1 MADAFFTG
9 RDPGLGPGLA
19 VFLNAGD
26 PPLPVLRDV
35 VLALDEQRVD
45 CLELAVPF
53 PNSFTDGPV
62 VRRSANRALEQGVD
76 LDQTLRFVASVASE
90 LRHLRIVLLADWSHT
105 VKPRSVSWFLDRL
118 AAEPVDGVL
127 LHGLPPL
134 LRTEYFDAAAE
145 RAVPVVTTCYAQS
158 APDVLAEAAERA
170 GAYVYLVARYG
181 RSGTRS
187 DQDFTELRGT
197 VEQLRRTAAAPV
209 AVGFGV
215 RDRHDV
221 AAIGQLGAD
230 AAVIGSAAVSRVE
243 HAHNDRLDPVT
254 ELTRFV
260 SDLKPA

>member
-1 MADAFFTG
+1 MADGFFTG
-9 RDPGLGPGLA
+9 SSPGLA

-62 VRRSANRALEQGVD
+62 VRRSATRALEAGVD
-76 LDQTLRFVASVASE
+76 LDRTLRFVGDVAGE
-90 LRHLRIVLLADWSHT
+90 LRHMKIALLADWSHT
-105 VKPRSVSWFLDRL
+105 VKPRSLNWFLDRV
-118 AAEPVDGVL
+118 AAQPVDGLL

-134 LRTEYFDAAAE
+134 LRDEYYDAAAE
-145 RAVPVVTTCYAQS
+145 HAVPIVTTCYPNS
-158 APDVLAEAAERA
+158 APEVVAEAADRA

-197 VEQLRRTAAAPV
+197 VAALRQATTVPI

-215 RDRHDV
+215 RDRDDV
-221 AAIGQLGAD
+221 AAIGELGAD
-230 AAVIGSAAVSRVE
+230 AAVVGSAAVRPGGRTVHLRHQPE
-243 HAHNDRLDPVT
+243 QT
-254 ELTRFV
+254 
-260 SDLKPA
+260 